1 MAEKDMTE
9 KTLEAYNDVFADIVN
24 VLLFDGKRV
33 VRPNAL
39 QDATTFSQYK
49 FADEL
54 HEQER
59 DVAKYWKK
67 GNIRLALCGLEN
79 QTKIDKDM
87 VLRVM
92 GYDGA
97 VYRGQL
103 LEGKNKRYRY
113 PVVTLVLYFGSKH
126 WTNNKTLLE
135 RVKVPKGLEPYV
147 NDYKINVVEVAYL
160 SMEQIEK
167 FRSDFKDVAKFFVA
181 QRTRADIK
189 FSSRQIKHVDE
200 VLKLLQAATGEPDN
214 SELFVK
220 DFEKGEKTVMGNL
233 FKRYENKGLRQ
244 GRKEGREEGIAEGR
258 AEERGNV
265 AVEMIKEKTPISMI
279 QKFTKLSLEQLQKLS
294 KECGV
299 ALVM

>member
-97 VYRGQL
+97 VYRGQI
-103 LEGKNKRYRY
+103 LEGKNKRHRY
-113 PVVTLVLYFGSKH
+113 PVVTLVLYFGSQR
-126 WTNNKTLLE
+126 WNKYTSLLE

-214 SELFVK
+214 SELFEK
-220 DFEKGEKTVMGNL
+220 DFEKGERTVMGNL

-244 GRKEGREEGIAEGR
+244 GLEQGLEQGR
-258 AEERGNV
+258 AEGKVEGMLEAAKSLIKSSVPVV
-265 AVEMIKEKTPISMI
+265 AIMQATGLSMEKL
-279 QKFTKLSLEQLQKLS
+279 QELSQQV
-294 KECGV
+294 GV
-299 ALVM
+299 ALVQ